1 MERHILI
8 KKIIEYCSVSYPE
21 PKPEDS
27 EEIKQNQNI
36 RIQCVNELTYILST
50 SLPDEDLEE
59 IIWGFIR
66 NIDNNPYS
74 DSEKQIRYSFGINL
88 IRLIESLN
96 LMEVI

>member
-59 IIWGFIR
+59 IIWRFMLDFNSNP
-66 NIDNNPYS
+66 NID
-74 DSEKQIRYSFGINL
+74 SENVIRYSVGVNL